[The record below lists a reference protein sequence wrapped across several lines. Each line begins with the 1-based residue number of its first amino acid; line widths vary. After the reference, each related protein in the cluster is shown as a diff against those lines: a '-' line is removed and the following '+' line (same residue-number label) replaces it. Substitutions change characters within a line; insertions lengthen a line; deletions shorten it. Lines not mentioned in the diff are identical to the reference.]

1 MTNSTQELALIANQ
15 LRQDLI
21 TMLATA
27 GSGHTASP
35 LALADLMAVLYFSQ
49 LQQRPRQPS
58 WPGRD
63 RLIFSA
69 GHIVPIRYVAMA
81 RAGYFPLKQLATLR
95 KFGSRLQGH
104 PSLIDFPAMETSGGP
119 LAQGISVA
127 VGMALAAKM
136 DKAAHRVYVVCSD
149 AEMEEGQLWE
159 AVMTAAKYKLHNLT
173 VFLDRNNIQID
184 GTTDDVMPLNPIREK
199 WRSFGWQV
207 VSINGHDHQAII
219 DAIDLARSFSEQP
232 TVIILNTIPGR
243 GVSFMEDDYRWHGK
257 VPTPI
262 EAKRALAELRAA
274 RKDSI

>member
-49 LQQRPRQPS
+49 LHQRPRQPS

-69 GHIVPIRYVAMA
+69 GHTVPIRYVAMA

-136 DKAAHRVYVVCSD
+136 DKAAYRVNVVCSD

-184 GTTDDVMPLNPIREK
+184 GKTDDVMPLNPIREK

-219 DAIDLARSFSEQP
+219 DAMDLARSFSEQP

-257 VPTPI
+257 VPTAV
-262 EAKRALAELRAA
+262 EAKRALQELRAA
-274 RKDSI
+274 RKEIS